1 MYINKSRIQNVDKY
15 LTLFKEDE
23 NISVILSDLNTFE
36 KQLFNM
42 GFSEEFDIGEQ
53 LLPPI
58 IGPISRVN
66 AIGKEIILDDL
77 PKLTFYVSQDRDFK
91 DWHGNNH
98 SRTIDIPYKK
108 FQREYI
114 DAYSVELI
122 IRKNNQNNKILT
134 HSTQIKKSDKELVKH
149 IINLF
154 LELFGSCEIVGTDYL
169 SKVKTKIKKVNWH
182 ILPQGEM
189 PWERLKHNLNEMLDT
204 VKVEHKEDALNRF
217 EFINKFA
224 PNFVARG
231 NGGFNDYVVFAFED
245 KNLFVMENAF
255 AGNATYVFKDDWIN
269 ISQLTK
275 AQILKENLQE
285 DRLIHKKNWKRLI
298 TEKLG

>member
-1 MYINKSRIQNVDKY
+1 MYINQSRVHNVDKY
-15 LTLFKEDE
+15 LALFKDDE
-23 NISVILSDLNTFE
+23 NVSIVLNDLDAFE
-36 KQLFNM
+36 KELQNM
-42 GFSEEFDIGEQ
+42 GFSTGLEIGEQ

-58 IGPISRVN
+58 IGSTSRVN

-77 PKLTFYVSQDRDFK
+77 PKITFYVSQDRDFK

-108 FQREYI
+108 FQREFI
-114 DAYSVELI
+114 DAYSIELI
-122 IRKNNQNNKILT
+122 IKQDNQNNKILT
-134 HSTQIKKSDKELVKH
+134 HNIQIKKSEKELVKH
-149 IINLF
+149 IINLY
-154 LELFGSCEIVGTDYL
+154 LELFGACEIVGDDFV
-169 SKVKTKIKKVNWH
+169 SKVKTKIKRVNWH

-189 PWERLKHNLNEMLDT
+189 PWERLKHSLDEMLDT

-217 EFINKFA
+217 EFINKFS

-245 KNLFVMENAF
+245 KNLYIMENAF
-255 AGNATYVFKDDWIN
+255 AGNATYVFKDDWMN

-275 AQILKENLQE
+275 AEILKGNLQE
-285 DRLIHKKNWKRLI
+285 DRLIHKKNWKRLM
-298 TEKLG
+298 TEKLD